1 MSNSE
6 ERLLILKMLEQGKIT
21 SDEAVKLLEAL
32 DSSGSAAKSH
42 SEGAPKYQ
50 KEPNFYDEIEKA
62 RQKLNEWKKDFNKKY
77 NQKDFDRM
85 IEEFSE
91 KAEKLGKTVA
101 ATTFGLVDKMVD
113 FVGSFV
119 DTNAFNIFGNYKV
132 EERTF
137 ESDVPEDTNLLIE
150 GSNGSIFVKKHLDD
164 KIIIKSKVRSPQ
176 NNADE
181 ILTFEKSTGTISLKL
196 SNKSNISVSHE
207 VFLPPA
213 KFNSVKFDN
222 SNGKIYV
229 EDCNASSF
237 DCITKNGAIDLMG
250 INSDMINVSTRNA
263 RVQIS
268 YVIGKAIEINTNNSL
283 IEIKNVKT
291 ETVKASTTN
300 GRLFIENV
308 QTYENCSEINLLL
321 KTSNA
326 GIKVNMNDMDNKAYK
341 VKAQTAYGAIN
352 LLIPELIYHN
362 INKQSNEKSFVEAE
376 SNGYVNY
383 PTKVNIYAETVHGD
397 IEVVK

>member
-1 MSNSE
+1 MSISE

-21 SDEAVKLLEAL
+21 SDEAAKLLEAL
-32 DSSGSAAKSH
+32 DSSGSSDKSH
-42 SEGAPKYQ
+42 SDGAPKYQ
-50 KEPNFYDEIEKA
+50 KESNFYDEIEKA
-62 RQKLNEWKKDFNKKY
+62 RQKLNEWKKDFSKKY

-85 IEEFSE
+85 VEEFSE

-119 DTNAFNIFGNYKV
+119 DTNVFNIFGNYKV

-137 ESDVPEDTNLLIE
+137 ESDVPEKANLYIE
-150 GSNGSIFVKKHLDD
+150 GHNGSILVKKHLDD

-176 NNADE
+176 YNADE
-181 ILTFEKSTGTISLKL
+181 ILTFEKSNDTISLKL
-196 SNKSNISVSHE
+196 NNKSSISVSYE

-213 KFNSVKFDN
+213 KFNNVKLEN
-222 SNGKIYV
+222 SNGKIYA
-229 EDCNASSF
+229 EDCNSLSF
-237 DCITKNGAIDLMG
+237 DCTTKNGAIDLMG
-250 INSDMINVSTRNA
+250 INSDKISVSTRNG
-263 RVQIS
+263 RVQIG
-268 YVIGKAIEINTNNSL
+268 YVIGRTIEINTNNTL
-283 IEIKNVKT
+283 IEMKNVKA
-291 ETVKASTTN
+291 ETVKAFSTN
-300 GRLFIENV
+300 GRLYIENV
-308 QTYENCSEINLLL
+308 LTYENCSETNLLL
-321 KTSNA
+321 KTSYA
-326 GIKVNMNDMDNKAYK
+326 GIKVNMNDMDDRAYK

-362 INKQSNEKSFVEAE
+362 INKQSNEKIFVEAE

-383 PTKVNIYAETVHGD
+383 STKVNIYAETVHGD